1 MRRKRELSKEELRI
15 IHTRVSDEE
24 AIEEFFKH
32 CYLKNLRQAT
42 IDYYRNEFM
51 ATKRI
56 LNKELVDL
64 EAADIEHLIMIS
76 KERIKITTINTRLRA
91 LRAFYNFIYRKRL
104 IATNPME
111 EIKLLKDRHKMID
124 ALENVEIEKLL
135 KVMRDEK
142 TFVGFRDEVIF
153 LVFLDTGIRLSELV
167 GIEIGDIRGDELL
180 VRKTKNNFERTV
192 YLSEF
197 TQQQLKRYLV
207 IRGQLDTDALFIN
220 RDNGPLKSHS
230 IQGRFTRYGQLA
242 GIEKRVSPHT
252 FRHTMAK
259 RMVMEGIDA
268 FSLMHLLGHT
278 DITVTKR
285 YVNLWGKDLKRKH
298 GKYGALKGL
307 RL

>member
-24 AIEEFFKH
+24 AIEEFFKN

-64 EAADIEHLIMIS
+64 EVVDIEHLIMIS

-142 TFVGFRDEVIF
+142 TFVGFRM
-153 LVFLDTGIRLSELV
+153 
-167 GIEIGDIRGDELL
+167 
-180 VRKTKNNFERTV
+180 K
-192 YLSEF
+192 
-197 TQQQLKRYLV
+197 
-207 IRGQLDTDALFIN
+207 
-220 RDNGPLKSHS
+220 
-230 IQGRFTRYGQLA
+230 
-242 GIEKRVSPHT
+242 
-252 FRHTMAK
+252 
-259 RMVMEGIDA
+259 
-268 FSLMHLLGHT
+268 
-278 DITVTKR
+278 
-285 YVNLWGKDLKRKH
+285 
-298 GKYGALKGL
+298 
-307 RL
+307 

>member
-24 AIEEFFKH
+24 AIDEFFKH

-64 EAADIEHLIMIS
+64 ETSDIEHLIMIS

-104 IATNPME
+104 ISTNPME
-111 EIKLLKDRHKMID
+111 DIKLLKDRHKMID
-124 ALENVEIEKLL
+124 ALENSEIEKLL

>member
-24 AIEEFFKH
+24 AIDEFFKH

-51 ATKRI
+51 ATKRT

-64 EAADIEHLIMIS
+64 ETSDIEHLIMIS

-104 IATNPME
+104 ISTNPMKD
-111 EIKLLKDRHKMID
+111 IKLLKDRHKMID
-124 ALENVEIEKLL
+124 ALENSEIEKLL

>member
-207 IRGQLDTDALFIN
+207 IRGQLETEALFIN